1 MSTKNPIKW
10 KEAQG
15 DLPGFQVYTDV
26 TEEWGLQKG
35 QEAPV
40 YLQLEGVAVQL
51 ETLAGGGATV
61 SIRLPAQTARELGL
75 IPKSRKNPTNSST
88 PLSRKE

>member
-15 DLPGFQVYTDV
+15 DSPGFQVYTDV
-26 TEEWGLQKG
+26 TEEWGLQKDE
-35 QEAPV
+35 EAPV
-40 YLQLEGVAVQL
+40 YLRLEGVAVQL

-61 SIRLPAQTARELGL
+61 SVRLPAQIARELGL
-75 IPKSRKNPTNSST
+75 IPKSRKGPSNSSV
-88 PLSRKE
+88 PVSRKE